1 VLASILRALGFAA
14 GLAVWRGDVLDGEV
28 LDDEVVDDE
37 VVDDEVLAAHVLAAP
52 RLAAV
57 GDAGVFERLLL
68 AIVLSLGFL

>member
-1 VLASILRALGFAA
+1 L
-14 GLAVWRGDVLDGEV
+14 
-28 LDDEVVDDE
+28 
-37 VVDDEVLAAHVLAAP
+37 DDEVLAAHVLAAP

>member
-28 LDDEVVDDE
+28 L
-37 VVDDEVLAAHVLAAP
+37 DDEVLAAHVLAAP